1 MITLTSLKFVNII
14 SKWTAIINAL
24 LTTKNAI
31 SDDSDNITEGIHKA
45 STNEVL
51 EYLFRLNLY
60 EE

>member
-1 MITLTSLKFVNII
+1 MNII
-14 SKWTAIINAL
+14 FKWTAIINAL